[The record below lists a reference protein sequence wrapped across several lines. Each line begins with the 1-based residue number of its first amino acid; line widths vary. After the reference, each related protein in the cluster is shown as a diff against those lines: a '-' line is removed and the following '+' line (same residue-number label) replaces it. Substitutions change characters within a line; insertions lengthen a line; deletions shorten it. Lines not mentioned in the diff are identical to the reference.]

1 VKAAG
6 WLGGCLLA
14 LLLLELSLQGF
25 YRVTVG
31 DWLFRRTAVPIFEAD
46 PVRCYRLK
54 ADLAFPHRTP
64 EFAVTVYTN
73 HQGLRTD
80 ARRLPL
86 ELDRRGETG
95 YRLLFLG
102 PSYSFGWGNE
112 FEQSYAALITDGL
125 RSPGRRL
132 EAVNLGT
139 PGQTVGMQLC
149 WLRAFGSRL
158 RPDLVVQTVFGNAR
172 LVHTACPERLSC
184 PLVEDGFLVP
194 SLPRWRRRLGEAA
207 KRSAAVFYAWWI
219 QRRHPGTAERLAG
232 LDGSDLPDE
241 PRQRLADEPTER
253 TTARY
258 VEHVRS
264 ARSYAGAQARTAFVF
279 VPPSFVVH
287 PEDLGRWG
295 GMSPDEAAEVPALAA
310 RVQEGLRGEG
320 VIFIDTTPALR
331 RAAARERLYYWL
343 DTHLNPAGNRVVAE
357 AVVERLRAVVEAA
370 TWGAGSPPL
379 RGARP

>member
-1 VKAAG
+1 VSIRRVAG
-6 WLGGCLLA
+6 WLAWGAGA
-14 LLLLELSLQGF
+14 LLFVEVSLQGF
-25 YRVTVG
+25 YRGTVG

-54 ADLAFPHRTP
+54 ADLAFQHRTP

-80 ARRLPL
+80 ERRLPL

-112 FEQSYAALITDGL
+112 FEQSYPALIAAGL
-125 RSPGRRL
+125 QVPRRQV
-132 EAVNLGT
+132 EVVNLGT
-139 PGQTVGMQLC
+139 PGQSVAMQLC
-149 WLRAFGSRL
+149 WLREFGSRL
-158 RPDLVVQTVFGNAR
+158 RPDFVVQTVFWNPR
-172 LVHTACPERLSC
+172 VLQTACPERLSC
-184 PLVEDGFLVP
+184 PLVENGFLAP
-194 SLPRWRRRLGEAA
+194 SLPRWRRRLAELA
-207 KRSAAVFYAWWI
+207 KRSAAVFYTWWI
-219 QRRHPGTAERLAG
+219 QGSSERLGSTDVVEVPAEILERLAG
-232 LDGSDLPDE
+232 
-241 PRQRLADEPTER
+241 EPTER

-258 VEHVRS
+258 LEHIRS
-264 ARSYAGAQARTAFVF
+264 TRSYGGAQAKTAFVF

-295 GMSPDEAAEVPALAA
+295 GMPPEQVAEVAALAA

-320 VIFIDTTPALR
+320 VLFIDTTPALR

-357 AVVERLRAVVEAA
+357 AVLERLRGVVDAGRAA
-370 TWGAGSPPL
+370 AGSAPE
-379 RGARP
+379 